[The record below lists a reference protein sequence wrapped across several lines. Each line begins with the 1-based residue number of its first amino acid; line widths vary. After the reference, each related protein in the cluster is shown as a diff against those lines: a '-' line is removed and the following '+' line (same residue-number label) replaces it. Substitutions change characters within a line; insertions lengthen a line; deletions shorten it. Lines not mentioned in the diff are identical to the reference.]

1 MPTWG
6 NSVGNVVL
14 SGVFKTISNLVN
26 KSFDL
31 TCKIQMIN
39 RSKKYSICRQGH
51 ILILDVLFHNMHEY
65 FYL

>member
-14 SGVFKTISNLVN
+14 SGVFKTISNLVT

-39 RSKKYSICRQGH
+39 SSK
-51 ILILDVLFHNMHEY
+51 E
-65 FYL
+65 